1 MNTDP
6 VVRQGERLTDLPNE
20 GASPGGAA
28 GVGGAGVVGGAA
40 GAGGA
45 PLELIAASLRRE
57 RRRTGLSL
65 TEVAR
70 RAGIAKSTLSQLES
84 GTGNPS
90 LETLWAICVAL
101 DAPFSRL
108 LDPPRPHVQVIRAGE
123 GPTVAAADANYQAT
137 LLAACPPGARRDVY
151 RIAAEPGHPRVSAAH
166 MAGVIEHVV
175 LSAGRALVGVAG
187 EPVELGPGDYICY
200 PADLPHVFEALV
212 TGDARRAGLRAHLTG
227 RSAVGLHD
235 RGSTLAKYGP
245 ILTHDHELGLG
256 GDLGDEGG

>member
-1 MNTDP
+1 MNQTARQARAMSLRVPPVRVLYIELMEFIMNTDP
-6 VVRQGERLTDLPNE
+6 GVRQNEHLTDMPN
-20 GASPGGAA
+20 PAA
-28 GVGGAGVVGGAA
+28 GPTGARSPAGARSLA

-108 LDPPRPHVQVIRAGE
+108 LDPPRPRVQVIRADE
-123 GPTVAAADANYQAT
+123 GPTVSAAQADYQAT

-151 RIAAEPGHPRVSAAH
+151 RIAAEPGHARVSDPH
-166 MAGVIEHVV
+166 MPGVMEYVV

-187 EPVELGPGDYICY
+187 EPVELGPGDYISY
-200 PADLPHVFEALV
+200 PGDIPHVFEALSP
-212 TGDARRAGLRAHLTG
+212 G
-227 RSAVGLHD
+227 
-235 RGSTLAKYGP
+235 TLAV
-245 ILTHDHELGLG
+245 LVSEHT
-256 GDLGDEGG
+256 

>member
-6 VVRQGERLTDLPNE
+6 VVRQGERLTDLPND

-175 LSAGRALVGVAG
+175 LSAGRALVGCFRGAG
-187 EPVELGPGDYICY
+187 GAWAGGLHLLPGR
-200 PADLPHVFEALV
+200 PPPRVRGAR

-227 RSAVGLHD
+227 RSGWGFMIVG
-235 RGSTLAKYGP
+235 RFGQIRP

-256 GDLGDEGG
+256 RGFG

>member
-6 VVRQGERLTDLPNE
+6 AVRQSERLADMPNS
-20 GASPGGAA
+20 GAPGVPGGA
-28 GVGGAGVVGGAA
+28 GASAV
-40 GAGGA
+40 AGGA

-108 LDPPRPHVQVIRAGE
+108 LDPPRPHVLLIRADE
-123 GPTVAAADANYQAT
+123 GPTVAAAHANYQAT

-151 RIAAEPGHPRVSAAH
+151 RIVAEPGHPRESAAH

-200 PADLPHVFEALV
+200 PADLPHVFQAL
-212 TGDARRAGLRAHLTG
+212 TPG
-227 RSAVGLHD
+227 
-235 RGSTLAKYGP
+235 TLAV
-245 ILTHDHELGLG
+245 LVSEHT
-256 GDLGDEGG
+256 

>member
-6 VVRQGERLTDLPNE
+6 VVRQGERLTDMPN
-20 GASPGGAA
+20 G
-28 GVGGAGVVGGAA
+28 
-40 GAGGA
+40 GGA

-84 GTGNPS
+84 GAGNPS

-123 GPTVAAADANYQAT
+123 GPTVSAADANYQAT
-137 LLAACPPGARRDVY
+137 LLSACPPGARRDVY

-175 LSAGRALVGVAG
+175 LTAGRALIGVAG

-200 PADLPHVFEALV
+200 PADLPHVFEALSP
-212 TGDARRAGLRAHLTG
+212 G
-227 RSAVGLHD
+227 
-235 RGSTLAKYGP
+235 TLAV
-245 ILTHDHELGLG
+245 LVSEHT
-256 GDLGDEGG
+256 